1 MTYGYSAD
9 ILQDLEMDYMD
20 EYEFIETIMDE
31 LEAPTLT
38 HEEYVQGIEAITMA
52 ERKALVLDLVENWSI
67 INSQTKAG
75 YDTLDFIITKHQIY
89 DMGQFDL
96 ILDTVDRLFKL

>member
-31 LEAPTLT
+31 LEKPVLS

-75 YDTLDFIITKHQIY
+75 YDTLDSIITKHQIY

-96 ILDTVDRLFKL
+96 ILDTVDRLFKI